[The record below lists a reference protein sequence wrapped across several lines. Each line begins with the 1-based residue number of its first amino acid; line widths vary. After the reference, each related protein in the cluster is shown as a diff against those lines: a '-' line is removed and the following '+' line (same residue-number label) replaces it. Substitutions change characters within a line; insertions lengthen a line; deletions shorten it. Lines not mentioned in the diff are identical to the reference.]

1 MQTVGNFILERLK
14 AVKYAATGF
23 WILITTENSIITQ
36 VIIAIIMTI
45 LGFLMHISVTEWL
58 IQTLAIGL
66 VLVAESLNTA
76 IEKIADFVHPGR
88 VDNYD
93 LFVLTNDWLAEDSR
107 CCDIS
112 PAPTPDGIVNIL
124 DFAEFSRHWLEG
136 Q

>member
-14 AVKYAATGF
+14 AVKYAAKGF

-76 IEKIADFVHPGR
+76 IEKIADFVHPDYHKQIGHIK
-88 VDNYD
+88 
-93 LFVLTNDWLAEDSR
+93 
-107 CCDIS
+107 DIS
-112 PAPTPDGIVNIL
+112 AGAAF
-124 DFAEFSRHWLEG
+124 FAAIFTVIIGLIIYIPKFM
-136 Q
+136 